1 MRMRFPRQSGIL
13 LHPTSLPGGH
23 GVGDFGPEAFRF
35 IEFLSAAKQ
44 TLWQMLPLGPTGY
57 GDSPYQTFSAFAGNP
72 ILISLDK
79 LVQDGLLPAST
90 VSATRFHEG
99 RAQYEAAIAFKT
111 PLLDRAAQAFL
122 RDASPAQ
129 SACYESF
136 GSRESAWLE
145 DFALFMAAKRLNG
158 LRAWTEWEPGLR
170 DRQPAALHELRRSH
184 AVAIAIEKVKQFFF
198 FEQFAAIR
206 NECRRRGIQL
216 MGDIPIYAA
225 GDSSDV
231 WTLRRFWHLNHDGT
245 PALQSGVPPDYF
257 SATGQLWGNPIYRW
271 DELERDGY
279 RWWVDRIRATFR
291 MFDVVRVDHFRG
303 FQAFWQVPGG
313 DTTAVKGV
321 WMPGPGAGLFE
332 TIERELG
339 ELSIVAENLGV
350 ITPEVEAIRNRFG
363 YPGMAILQF
372 AFGRD
377 PQAPGF
383 KPHNYPRSIVA
394 YTGTHDNDTTTGWW
408 MSSGAGDSTR
418 TAEMIAEERNHALRY
433 LGIQNGAEIHWE
445 FIRALLAS
453 VANTVIFPVQD
464 LLGLGSEARMNMP
477 STLGRN
483 WLWRMEPESLTP
495 SIVARLAEMVSLYDR
510 LPVTSGI

>member
-1 MRMRFPRQSGIL
+1 MRFPRQSGIL

-35 IEFLSAAKQ
+35 VQFLTDAKQ
-44 TLWQMLPLGPTGY
+44 TLWQMLPLGPAGY

-72 ILISLDK
+72 LLISLDR
-79 LVQDGLLPAST
+79 LADDGLLAASD
-90 VSATRFHEG
+90 VAGAQFGEG
-99 RAQYEAAIAFKT
+99 RAEYAAAIAFKE
-111 PLLDRAAQAFL
+111 PRLDRAARAFF
-122 RDASPAQ
+122 RDASSAQ
-129 SACYESF
+129 TSAFERFCHSA
-136 GSRESAWLE
+136 SAWLD
-145 DFALFMAAKRLNG
+145 DFALFMTAKRLNG
-158 LRAWTEWEPGLR
+158 MRSWTVWDAAVR
-170 DRQPAALHELRRSH
+170 DRQPSALDELRRNFP
-184 AVAIAIEKVKQFFF
+184 AAIEAEKFRQYLF
-198 FEQFAAIR
+198 FEQFGALR
-206 NECRRRGIQL
+206 DECHRRGIQL

-231 WTLRRFWHLNHDGT
+231 WTLRRFWHLNQDGT

-257 SATGQLWGNPIYRW
+257 SATGQLWGNPLYRW

-279 RWWVDRIRATFR
+279 RWWVDRIRATFA

-313 DTTAVKGV
+313 DTTAVNGAWV
-321 WMPGPGAGLFE
+321 PGPGGQLFE

-339 ELSIVAENLGV
+339 QLAIVAENLGV

-377 PQAPGF
+377 PQAPDF
-383 KPHNYPRSIVA
+383 KPHNYPRGVVA
-394 YTGTHDNDTTTGWW
+394 YTGTHDNDTTMGWW
-408 MSSGAGDSTR
+408 TSGGEGDSTR
-418 TAEMIAEERNHALRY
+418 TPRMIAEERDHTLRY
-433 LGIQNGAEIHWE
+433 LDLASGAEIHWS

-453 VANTVIFPVQD
+453 VASTVIFPVQD

-483 WLWRMEPESLTP
+483 WLWRMQPNALTP
-495 SIVARLAEMVSLYDR
+495 AIAARLEEMVELYDR
-510 LPVTSGI
+510 GTEPRP